1 MGDQTIKLNNKEI
14 VLNKYIYRCEIIFKR
29 EVAFYKKRNNN
40 KVDSI
45 ETRRIVIANLLP

>member
-29 EVAFYKKRNNN
+29 EVAFYN

-45 ETRRIVIANLLP
+45 DTRRIVIAHLLP